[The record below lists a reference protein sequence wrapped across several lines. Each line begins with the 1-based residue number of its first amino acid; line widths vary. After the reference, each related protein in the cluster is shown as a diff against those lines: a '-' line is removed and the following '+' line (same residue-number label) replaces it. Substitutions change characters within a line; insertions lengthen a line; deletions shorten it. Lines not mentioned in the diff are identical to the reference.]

1 MNANTEKYNK
11 TGVWKLI
18 RELENKK
25 GITEISI
32 NGPREVFIERDG
44 NLIQL
49 AYDLSTSDINH
60 FVKDL
65 AEIKQKKYGTQD
77 SPIINGTLYDG
88 SRYNIIK
95 EPFAHGSHAISI
107 RKYLKTITSFSDTPG
122 VFGLYGKWID
132 FLRACV
138 KARVNIIV
146 SGGTGSGKT
155 TLMNLLL
162 QELPVENRVVT
173 IEDTLEL
180 NFGHKNLVRL
190 ESFAAREN
198 KLTIR
203 DLVINSLRMRPD
215 RIIIGEVRGGEFF
228 DLLSAMNTGHDG
240 SMSSIHSNSAAE
252 CLQRMETLFHLAGF
266 EIPMRAIRGQIS
278 SGIDLIFQIKRD
290 TDGKRV
296 LDEIIE
302 ISGMEGDTI
311 LTTNVAKF
319 EDGGL
324 HSTGV
329 TPKIIDQLHFKGG
342 LPRDFFN

>member
-1 MNANTEKYNK
+1 MNQEKYNT

-32 NGPREVFIERDG
+32 NGPREVFIEREG
-44 NLIQL
+44 KLIQL
-49 AYDLSTSDINH
+49 AYNLTTSDIND
-60 FVKDL
+60 FVNDL
-65 AEIKQKKYGTQD
+65 TEIRRKKYGTED
-77 SPIINGTLYDG
+77 SPIVNGTLYDG
-88 SRYNIIK
+88 SRFNIIK
-95 EPFAHGSHAISI
+95 EPFANGSHAISI
-107 RKYLKTITSFSDTPG
+107 RKYLKTIKTFHESPG
-122 VFGLYGKWID
+122 IFGLYGKWVE
-132 FLRACV
+132 FLKACV
-138 KARVNIIV
+138 QARVNIIV

-162 QELPVENRVVT
+162 QELPVDERVVT

-180 NFGHKNLVRL
+180 NFNHKNLVRL
-190 ESFAAREN
+190 ESFSARQHE
-198 KLTIR
+198 LSIR

-240 SMSSIHSNSAAE
+240 SMCSIHANSAGE

-266 EIPMRAIRGQIS
+266 DIPNMAIRGQIS
-278 SGIDLIFQIKRD
+278 SGVNFIFQIKRD
-290 TDGKRV
+290 SEGKRI
-296 LDEIIE
+296 LDEIFE
-302 ISGMEGDTI
+302 VNGMEGDTI
-311 LTTNVAKF
+311 LTSSIAKF

-324 HSTGV
+324 HTTGV
-329 TPKIIDQLHFKGG
+329 TPKIIDTLHHKGG

>member
-1 MNANTEKYNK
+1 MNQEKYNN

-32 NGPREVFIERDG
+32 NSPREVFIEREG
-44 NLIQL
+44 KLIQL
-49 AYDLSTSDINH
+49 AYDLTSSDINN
-60 FVKDL
+60 FVLDL
-65 AEIKQKKYGTQD
+65 IEMKNKKYGIDD

-88 SRYNIIK
+88 SRFNVIK

-107 RKYLKTITSFSDTPG
+107 RKYLKTINSFHDNPG
-122 VFGLYGKWID
+122 IFGLYGKWIE
-132 FLRACV
+132 FLKACV
-138 KARVNIIV
+138 KSRINVVVA
-146 SGGTGSGKT
+146 GGTGSGKT
-155 TLMNLLL
+155 TLLNLLL
-162 QELPVENRVVT
+162 QELPVEDRVVT

-180 NFGHKNLVRL
+180 NFKHKNLVRL
-190 ESFAAREN
+190 ESFAAREH
-198 KLTIR
+198 KLSIR

-215 RIIIGEVRGGEFF
+215 RIIIGEVRGGELF

-240 SMSSIHSNSAAE
+240 SMSSVHANSAGE

-266 EIPMRAIRGQIS
+266 DIPTKAIRGQIS
-278 SGIDLIFQIKRD
+278 SGVDLIFQIKRD
-290 TDGKRV
+290 TEGKRI
-296 LDEIIE
+296 LHEIIE
-302 ISGMEGDTI
+302 VTGMEGDTI
-311 LTTNVAKF
+311 LTTKVANF

-329 TPKIIDQLHFKGG
+329 TPKIIEQLNLKGG

>member
-1 MNANTEKYNK
+1 MIEEKFSNSA
-11 TGVWKLI
+11 VWKLI

-32 NGPREVFIERDG
+32 NGPREIFIERDG
-44 NLIQL
+44 KLIQL
-49 AYDLSTSDINH
+49 AYDLKNSDINS
-60 FVKDL
+60 FVTEL
-65 AEIKQKKYGTQD
+65 SEIRKKKYGEGD
-77 SPIINGTLYDG
+77 APIINGSLYDG
-88 SRYNIIK
+88 SRYNVIK
-95 EPFAHGSHAISI
+95 KPFANGSHAISI
-107 RKYLKTITSFSDTPG
+107 RKYIKSIKNFSENAG
-122 VFGLYGKWID
+122 VFGLYGKWVE
-132 FLRACV
+132 FLKACV
-138 KARVNIIV
+138 KSRMNIII

-162 QELPVENRVVT
+162 QEVPPEERVVT

-180 NFGHKNLVRL
+180 NFKHKNLVRL
-190 ESFAAREN
+190 ESISARDHQ
-198 KLTIR
+198 LTIR

-215 RIIIGEVRGGEFF
+215 RIIIGETRGGEFF
-228 DLLSAMNTGHDG
+228 DLLTAMNTGHDG
-240 SMSSIHSNSAAE
+240 SMSSIHSNNAAE
-252 CLQRMETLFHLAGF
+252 CLQRMETLFFLAGF
-266 EIPMRAIRGQIS
+266 DIPHKAIRGQIS
-278 SGIDLIFQIKRD
+278 SGIDFIFQIKRD
-290 TDGKRV
+290 QSGKRI

-329 TPKIIDQLHFKGG
+329 TPKSIDKLHHLGG

>member
-1 MNANTEKYNK
+1 MNQEKYNN

-32 NGPREVFIERDG
+32 NGPREVFIEREG
-44 NLIQL
+44 KLIQL
-49 AYDLSTSDINH
+49 AYNLTASDIND
-60 FVKDL
+60 FVTDL
-65 AEIKQKKYGTQD
+65 SEIRQKKYGSED
-77 SPIINGTLYDG
+77 GPIINGTLYDG
-88 SRYNIIK
+88 SRFNIIK

-107 RKYLKTITSFSDTPG
+107 RKYLKSIKTFSENPG
-122 VFGLYGKWID
+122 VFGLYGKWVE
-132 FLRACV
+132 FLKACV
-138 KARVNIIV
+138 KARLNIVV

-162 QELPVENRVVT
+162 QELPVEDRVVT

-180 NFGHKNLVRL
+180 NFSHKNVVRL
-190 ESFAAREN
+190 ESFSAREHE
-198 KLTIR
+198 LSIR

-240 SMSSIHSNSAAE
+240 SMSSIHANSAGE
-252 CLQRMETLFHLAGF
+252 CLQRMETLLHLAGF
-266 EIPMRAIRGQIS
+266 EIPTKAIRGQIA
-278 SGIDLIFQIKRD
+278 SGINFIFQIKRD
-290 TDGKRV
+290 FEGKRV

-302 ISGMEGDTI
+302 VSSMEGDTI

-329 TPKIIDQLHFKGG
+329 TPKIIDELHHKGG
-342 LPRDFFN
+342 LPRDFFS